1 MSSARVLVVYGS
13 AHGQTARIAERLR
26 EQLARTGCVAV
37 VARGDSLAPGLRLGD
52 YDGVI
57 VGASVIGGKY
67 QDYIAR
73 FVRDHRDALN
83 RLPSAFF
90 GVSGSAA
97 SPYPEN
103 RAAAASGMEL
113 FLAESGWQPRL
124 TASIAGAM
132 RYSSYSLFLRF
143 VMRRI
148 ARKNGEVDTRHDRE
162 YTDWVQ
168 VRRFAD
174 DFRALV
180 RQPAAPA
187 RGDLVE
193 A

>member
-1 MSSARVLVVYGS
+1 VLIVYGS
-13 AHGQTARIAERLR
+13 THGQTARIAERVR
-26 EQLARTGCVAV
+26 DQLARSGCLV
-37 VARGDSLAPGLRLGD
+37 VLARGDSLAREPRLGE

-73 FVRDHRDALN
+73 FVGENRDALN
-83 RLPSAFF
+83 HLPSAFF

-97 SPYPEN
+97 SPYAEN
-103 RAAAASGMEL
+103 RAAAATGMEL
-113 FLAESGWQPRL
+113 FLAEAGWRPRL
-124 TASIAGAM
+124 TASMAGAM
-132 RYSSYSLFLRF
+132 RYSSYNPFLRF
-143 VMRRI
+143 VMRRV

-168 VRRFAD
+168 VRRFAEG
-174 DFRALV
+174 FHALLP
-180 RQPAAPA
+180 QPAA
-187 RGDLVE
+187 RGIGDLVE